1 MRPITDLQRKVNPFE
16 VISDYIPS
24 GDQPSAI
31 AELAMTRGTGAR
43 GLRSILEETLLD
55 AMYELPG
62 RTDIARVVV
71 NADCVKNKAMPE
83 LVTKTAARAPRQR
96 RAAS

>member
-1 MRPITDLQRKVNPFE
+1 
-16 VISDYIPS
+16 
-24 GDQPSAI
+24 
-31 AELAMTRGTGAR
+31 
-43 GLRSILEETLLD
+43 LRSILEETLLD
-55 AMYELPG
+55 SMYELPG